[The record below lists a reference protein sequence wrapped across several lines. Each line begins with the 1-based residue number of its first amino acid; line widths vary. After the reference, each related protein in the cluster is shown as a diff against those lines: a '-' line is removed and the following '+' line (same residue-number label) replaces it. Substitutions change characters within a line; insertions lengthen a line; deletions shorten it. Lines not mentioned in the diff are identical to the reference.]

1 MTTIVSA
8 ITGIFDS
15 VGDWLVNSINDVSAL
30 FYVPETGLT
39 LIGVLAIMG
48 LAIAVV
54 MMLINV
60 VKSFLRFR

>member
-15 VGDWLVNSINDVSAL
+15 VGDWLVNAINDVSAL